1 MYTKEPEDQALEEY
15 ERLGLVHE
23 VIQRLGY
30 PSKSTLCL
38 WYERRKAG
46 LENWHGYN

>member
-15 ERLGLVHE
+15 ERLGLVHK

-30 PSKSTLCL
+30 SCKSTLYP
-38 WYERRKAG
+38 WYKRRKAG
-46 LENWHGYN
+46 LKNRHGYN